1 MEDNKRNFSGR
12 TTLGGILVLIGGLFL
27 LKSLD
32 IIFIDVPHIVFSP
45 AFIVFIIGVLILIN
59 SRKKMLGTLMVLGG
73 GLWSLPKIFPQI
85 HINEGIIWSVI
96 IIAFGIHILFR
107 QKEKYNYCD
116 NTEHSGEH
124 KQRFGNSE
132 IKKDFIDEVAVF
144 GGGHRMVYSENF
156 KGGNITAIF
165 GGSEIDLGSCKMA
178 EGNNIID
185 VVAIFGGAE
194 IRVPRDWHVIVNATP
209 VFGGFSNKVVRDP
222 GTPVDLSRTLIIKGV
237 AIFGGIEVNSKV
249 KF

>member
-1 MEDNKRNFSGR
+1 MEDRKRNFGGR

-32 IIFIDVPHIVFSP
+32 IIFIDIPNIIFSP
-45 AFIVFIIGVLILIN
+45 AFIVLVIGLLIIIN
-59 SRKKMLGTLMVLGG
+59 SRKKMLGSLMVLGG
-73 GLWSLPKIFPQI
+73 GLWLLPRVFPQY
-85 HINEGIIWSVI
+85 HINDGIIWSVLI
-96 IIAFGIHILFR
+96 ITFGIYILLR
-107 QKEKYNYCD
+107 QREKCTDYCD
-116 NTEHSGEH
+116 NAETAGHH
-124 KQRFGNSE
+124 KRFSNSE

-144 GGGHRMVYSENF
+144 GGGHRVVYSEDF

-165 GGSEIDLGSCKMA
+165 GGSEIDLGNCKMS

-222 GTPVDLSRTLIIKGV
+222 GTPIDLSRTLIIKGV
-237 AIFGGIEVNSKV
+237 AIFGGIEVNSKA

>member
-1 MEDNKRNFSGR
+1 MEDNRRNFSGR

-32 IIFIDVPHIVFSP
+32 LIFIGIPGIIFTP
-45 AFIVFIIGVLILIN
+45 AFIVLIIGLLILLN
-59 SRKKMLGTLMVLGG
+59 SRKKVLGSIMVIVG
-73 GLWSLPKIFPQI
+73 AFWSLPRIFPEY
-85 HINEGIIWSVI
+85 HVNEGILWSAVI
-96 IIAFGIHILFR
+96 IGFGLHILLR
-107 QKEKYNYCD
+107 NRNKNYEECKAD
-116 NTEHSGEH
+116 SSGKFH
-124 KQRFGNSE
+124 RFSNSS
-132 IKKDFIDEVAVF
+132 IRKDFIDDVAIF
-144 GGGHRMVYSENF
+144 GGGHRVVHSDNF

-165 GGSEIDLGSCKMA
+165 GGSEIDLNDCQLA

-222 GTPVDLSRTLIIKGV
+222 GTPIDLSRTLIIKGV
-237 AIFGGIEVNSKV
+237 AIFGGIEVNSKNR
-249 KF
+249 F